1 MHHPADIETLTAR
14 VEAAVRRVCPAWLK
28 DRADDI
34 AQTVMIQL
42 TSGEG
47 VRTFS
52 SIYLTRAAHGATV
65 DEIRRVARRRE
76 SPDGEERMAQT
87 ATIDAGPD
95 RRAFAGEIAAGIRAC
110 LVQLVRPRRL
120 AVTAYLLGC
129 GVPETADLLGW
140 DRKRAENL
148 VYRGLADLR
157 RCLSGKGLEP

>member
-1 MHHPADIETLTAR
+1 MSHPADIEKLRAR
-14 VEAAVRRVCPAWLK
+14 VQAAVRRVCPAWLE

-47 VRTFS
+47 DRTFS
-52 SIYLTRAAHGATV
+52 SIYLARAAHGATV

-76 SPDGEERMAQT
+76 SPGGEEGMIQA
-87 ATIDAGPD
+87 AAPDAGPE
-95 RRAFAGEIAAGIRAC
+95 RQALAGEIAAGIRAC
-110 LVQLVRPRRL
+110 LVRLVRPRRL
-120 AVTAYLLGC
+120 AVTAYLMGC
-129 GVPETADLLGW
+129 GVPETAGLLGW

-157 RCLSGKGLEP
+157 RCLSGKGIEP